1 MSDTEATPAK
11 VTKPLGGIKEG
22 NFAGMPQQDV
32 DFLVACLKSSVGG
45 SIVVRSCPPIWHIFI
60 ASFSNKVFKDP
71 NFSLGACPLFREG
84 TNRIELRPEPLAL
97 IFSLL
102 TADFNPGFVLR
113 ANLLIG
119 LSQVNTIKVAELLE
133 YKNHRSVTNRIKQ
146 MKDKYGLF
154 MSGSTKVSVEPT
166 EGDEE
171 DAAEETPAK
180 LMTPKAAAKPKAVKT
195 PASSGKKQP
204 AKAKAPVAKKRK
216 IEEVEFPGLEPN
228 GDADAA
234 SSAIEEEA

>member
-45 SIVVRSCPPIWHIFI
+45 SIV
-60 ASFSNKVFKDP
+60 
-71 NFSLGACPLFREG
+71 
-84 TNRIELRPEPLAL
+84 
-97 IFSLL
+97 
-102 TADFNPGFVLR
+102 
-113 ANLLIG
+113 
-119 LSQVNTIKVAELLE
+119 VNTIKVAELLE